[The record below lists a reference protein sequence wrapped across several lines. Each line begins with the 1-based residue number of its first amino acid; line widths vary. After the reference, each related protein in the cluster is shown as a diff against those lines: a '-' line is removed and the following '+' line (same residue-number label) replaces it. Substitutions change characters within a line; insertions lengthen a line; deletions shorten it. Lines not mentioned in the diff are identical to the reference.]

1 LTSQDPIADDRAA
14 PSGPFQV
21 MRTLLVLLCAVA
33 AADSFVVTGVRMPV
47 MRSALTEYRTEAP
60 KAIIG

>member
-1 LTSQDPIADDRAA
+1 
-14 PSGPFQV
+14 
-21 MRTLLVLLCAVA
+21 MRTVLVLLCTVA
-33 AADSFVVTGVRMPV
+33 AADSFVVTGMPV

>member
-1 LTSQDPIADDRAA
+1 
-14 PSGPFQV
+14 
-21 MRTLLVLLCAVA
+21 MRTFLVLLCTVA